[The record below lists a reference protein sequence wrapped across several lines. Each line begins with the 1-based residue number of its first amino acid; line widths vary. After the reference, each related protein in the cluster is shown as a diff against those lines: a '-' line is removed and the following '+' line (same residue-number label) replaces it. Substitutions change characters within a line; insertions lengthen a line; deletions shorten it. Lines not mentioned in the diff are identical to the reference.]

1 MVQKIH
7 PYGVIWGAFFP
18 PPANICPKKSAE
30 CSVPLYSSHCIVL
43 QIYELLTVFL
53 FQPVQASSK
62 RETTNPQI
70 IPTTVKTDVENLEFE
85 NTILNTTTNTTN
97 V

>member
-1 MVQKIH
+1 MHEFIH
-7 PYGVIWGAFFP
+7 A
-18 PPANICPKKSAE
+18 
-30 CSVPLYSSHCIVL
+30 IVSRT
-43 QIYELLTVFL
+43 YELFCDPIGTVFL
-53 FQPVQASSK
+53 FQPVQASSR